1 MEQLSLDDKQQFV
14 RETCR
19 VLRRVEFLLLVE
31 YTEVMVPVLYVI
43 YIAAVYH
50 FPNRK
55 YFPHLDEMSEAELL
69 TTIRS
74 LLIYCSLQLL
84 SSVLLLAVLR
94 RRYNLV
100 SESILS
106 FVLKT
111 DWTVVQGLLVL
122 WIIYVLQS
130 SIQHV
135 GTDYTFKFQWLHTHD
150 NK

>member
-1 MEQLSLDDKQQFV
+1 
-14 RETCR
+14 
-19 VLRRVEFLLLVE
+19 
-31 YTEVMVPVLYVI
+31 
-43 YIAAVYH
+43 
-50 FPNRK
+50 
-55 YFPHLDEMSEAELL
+55 MSEAELL

-135 GTDYTFKFQWLHTHD
+135 GTHTGNAILGFLRHCLLYNHPRFCYSGTDYTFKFQWLHTHD